1 MSDGSSGNAFG
12 EALESMTTNTKK
24 AIGGTIADF
33 TKSAVNQV
41 KGSGGTSG
49 SFTPGQ
55 SPQQPANPNSAP
67 GLTGGDLFSPD
78 MKGTQPQQ
86 KQNSQQPKP
95 LSQAGQSAAANPFAK
110 TPEEME
116 RIQKIEQE
124 IRSMHQQYYQ
134 EFLAKA
140 EGRDRKTQ
148 MEAQEKQQEEQE
160 KNMEDLQKKEEKKQ
174 ESQNVFRSKRASEIK
189 GGMG

>member
-12 EALESMTTNTKK
+12 EALESMSTNTKK

-33 TKSAVNQV
+33 TKSAANQV
-41 KGSGGTSG
+41 KGGSSISG

-55 SPQQPANPNSAP
+55 IPQQPTNPNSTP

-78 MKGTQPQQ
+78 VKGVQPQQ
-86 KQNSQQPKP
+86 KQNPQPQP
-95 LSQAGQSAAANPFAK
+95 LTQTGQSIAANPEAK

-116 RIQKIEQE
+116 KIQKIEQE

-148 MEAQEKQQEEQE
+148 IETQEKKQEEQE
-160 KNMEDLQKKEEKKQ
+160 EKMEDLREKEEKKQ
-174 ESQNVFRSKRASEIK
+174 ESQSVFRAKRASEIK